1 VSHDPEAEQEVDFSK
16 YWRLLAARWW
26 VPIGA
31 LVLGAIVGYAVAL
44 GGAQRYSASA
54 TIYLGQPYTAS
65 GNVALQAL
73 QTNPSSVST
82 VAHSL
87 AIDQR
92 VATQCKAK
100 TGSFRS
106 GISTKPIAG
115 SIAKNGQN
123 PLVSLSVQSAKK
135 RVASCAANELA
146 KDVVSRISGYA
157 VEKIS
162 SFRAQLAQQER
173 EIKALDSAISD
184 PNVTTTDK
192 LLLQVQLNS
201 AQSDLSTTTQL
212 LHQATAVEEPSVFTP
227 ASSARVTA
235 RSKRN
240 SVVVAGLIG
249 LVLGG
254 LLALFWD
261 RLAAALA
268 RRRQ

>member
-26 VPIGA
+26 VPIGG

-44 GGAQRYSASA
+44 GGAQRFSASA

-87 AIDQR
+87 AVDQR
-92 VATQCKAK
+92 VAALCKAK
-100 TGSFRS
+100 AGSFRP

-123 PLVSLSVQSAKK
+123 PLISLGVQSARKK
-135 RVASCAANELA
+135 VASCAANELA
-146 KDVVSRISGYA
+146 KQVVMRISAYA
-157 VEKIS
+157 LEKIA
-162 SFRAQLAQQER
+162 SFRAQLSEENR
-173 EIKALDSAISD
+173 GITALNAALSD

-212 LHQATAVEEPSVFTP
+212 LHQATAVEQPSVFTP
-227 ASSARVTA
+227 ASAARVTA

-254 LLALFWD
+254 LAALFWD
-261 RLAAALA
+261 RAAALVA